1 MLKTGLRKQ
10 QNRQPKT
17 NQKAPFLWMR
27 YPPRRWEGRRDEW
40 TFQETWGTCPTFGR
54 IEVADDRW
62 LSLCVFGR
70 VVVQCGDQFPCPIR
84 HTQMEELRSKKED
97 CHDTFLRF
105 QEKSCPTFC
114 NVKDYNYYYYGC
126 REQGHSWF
134 TLDYIS
140 RMVCGGGVTPTLSMS
155 KSDKSYG
162 KMYLRCPQRNCDLFQ
177 WLRFKTSKKTQ
188 QILCIDMEWQFFC
201 CR

>member
-1 MLKTGLRKQ
+1 MTSEHFKKLEEPAPPLEELKSLVTGD
-10 QNRQPKT
+10 
-17 NQKAPFLWMR
+17 
-27 YPPRRWEGRRDEW
+27 YPYASLDELLYNV
-40 TFQETWGTCPTFGR
+40 
-54 IEVADDRW
+54 EV
-62 LSLCVFGR
+62 SY
-70 VVVQCGDQFPCPIR
+70 PCPIR
-84 HTQMEELRSKKED
+84 HTQMEELRSKKEE

-177 WLRFKTSKKTQ
+177 WLRFKTSEKTQ
-188 QILCIDMEWQFFC
+188 QILCIDME
-201 CR
+201 

>member
-1 MLKTGLRKQ
+1 MTSEHFKKLEEPAPPLEELKSLVTGD
-10 QNRQPKT
+10 
-17 NQKAPFLWMR
+17 
-27 YPPRRWEGRRDEW
+27 YPYASLDELLYNV
-40 TFQETWGTCPTFGR
+40 
-54 IEVADDRW
+54 EV
-62 LSLCVFGR
+62 SY
-70 VVVQCGDQFPCPIR
+70 PCPIR
-84 HTQMEELRSKKED
+84 QTQMEELRSKKED

-188 QILCIDMEWQFFC
+188 QILCIDME
-201 CR
+201 